1 MKDGFL
7 IVGAL
12 IPNARVADPAAN
24 ARELAALAA
33 KAAEAGVSVL
43 ATPELALTTATAGDL
58 CLSSCLASSVEEAL
72 RVYLDETAELDLLSF
87 VGLPVALDGKLY
99 NAAAVA
105 FRGRLIGLVPKSVV
119 GGRFA
124 PAPAENR
131 VVSYAGYTCLFGA
144 RQLFTC
150 AGAPR
155 ISVACEIGDDLL
167 SPVPPSV
174 FHAAAGATL
183 IVDLAADPETVGR
196 ATFRRDLVRLHSSR
210 IRAAYVYAGA
220 GKGESGTDLVFSGH
234 GMIAS
239 AGRMVAE
246 AEPFSDVPVLSGT
259 VDLDLVLSERLRVP
273 GATPD
278 APLYDKVE
286 FDLQKTSVPTPAV
299 PRLPFV
305 PEDQAELKRRCDLI
319 LSIQSRALAGRM
331 ERAHANSAVVGVSGG
346 LDSTLALLVAVFAA
360 DLSGLPRTAVHAV
373 TMPGFG
379 TTGRT
384 RGNAEKL
391 AEALGATL
399 SVVEI
404 KKAVEQ
410 HFSDIGHDPKNT
422 NAVYENAQA
431 RERTQVLMDL
441 ANGEGGLVV
450 GTGDLSELAL
460 GWATYNGDH
469 MSMYGVNAGV
479 PKTLMR
485 HLVACVADG
494 YAAKGETAVAK
505 VLRDVLDTPVSPE
518 LLPPENGE
526 IAQKTEGIVGPYE
539 LHDFFLWYAVRCGF
553 APGKILRLAA
563 RAFAPDYSLDEIYE
577 WEKTFFRRFFS
588 QQFKRSCMADGP
600 AIGSLSLS
608 PRCGFAMPS
617 DAGSGAWIADLDRRY
632 AELGGR

>member
-12 IPNARVADPAAN
+12 NPSARVGDPKAN
-24 ARELAALAA
+24 ARELVSLA
-33 KAAEAGVSVL
+33 KEAAEAGISVV

-58 CLSSCLASSVEEAL
+58 YLSTCLENAVEASL
-72 RVYLDETAELDLLSF
+72 RDYLDGTADLDLLAF
-87 VGLPVALDGKLY
+87 IGLPVAIGGKLY

-105 FRGRLIGLVPKSVV
+105 FRGRLIGLVPKTNA
-119 GGRFA
+119 GGVFS
-124 PAPAENR
+124 PAPDENK
-131 VVSYAGYTCLFGA
+131 VVSYAGETCLFGT
-144 RQLFTC
+144 RQLFVC

-155 ISVACEIGDDLL
+155 ISVACEIGDDLS

-174 FHAAAGATL
+174 GHAAAGATL
-183 IVDLAADPETVGR
+183 IVNLAADPETVGR
-196 ATFRRDLVRLHSSR
+196 AAFRKSLVAVHSEK
-210 IRAAYVYAGA
+210 IRSAYVYAGA

-234 GMIAS
+234 GLIAS
-239 AGRMVAE
+239 LGTVVAE
-246 AEPFSDVPVLSGT
+246 SEPFSDVPILSAT
-259 VDLDLVLSERLRVP
+259 VDLGLILSERLHVP
-273 GATPD
+273 LPPVSG
-278 APLYDKVE
+278 LWDKVE
-286 FDLQKTSVPTPAV
+286 FDLHETAVPTPAV

-305 PEDQAELKRRCDLI
+305 PDDPAELSRRCDLI
-319 LSIQSRALAGRM
+319 LSIQSRALAARM
-331 ERAHANSAVVGVSGG
+331 ERAHAKCAVIGVSGG
-346 LDSTLALLVAVFAA
+346 LDSTLALLVSVAAA
-360 DLSGLPRTAVHAV
+360 DLSGLPRTEVHAV

-391 AEALGATL
+391 AEALGATF
-399 SVVEI
+399 SVVNI
-404 KKAVEQ
+404 KESVAK
-410 HFSDIGHDPKNT
+410 HFEDIGHDPKNT
-422 NAVYENAQA
+422 DAVYENAQA

-450 GTGDLSELAL
+450 GTGDLSELSL

-469 MSMYGVNAGV
+469 MSMYGVNAGI

-485 HLVACVADG
+485 HLVAYVADG
-494 YAAKGETAVAK
+494 YEKKGETAAAE
-505 VLRDVLDTPVSPE
+505 VLRDILATPVSPE

-553 APGKILRLAA
+553 TPGKILRLAA
-563 RAFAPDYSLDEIYE
+563 RAFAPDYSLDAIYR

-600 AIGSLSLS
+600 KIGSLSLS
-608 PRCGFAMPS
+608 PRGGYAMPS
-617 DAGSGAWIADLDRRY
+617 DAGSEAWISDLDDRY

>member
-12 IPNARVADPAAN
+12 NPSASVADPAAN
-24 ARELAALAA
+24 ARELASLAA

-58 CLSSCLASSVEEAL
+58 VLSSCLSASVEAAL
-72 RVYLDETAELDLLSF
+72 RAYLDETADLDLLSF

-105 FRGRLIGLVPKSVV
+105 FRGRLLGLVPKS
-119 GGRFA
+119 GASGRFA
-124 PAPAENR
+124 AAPEENR
-131 VVSYAGYTCLFGA
+131 VVSYAGETCLFGV
-144 RQLFTC
+144 RQLFVC
-150 AGAPR
+150 SGAPR
-155 ISVACEIGDDLL
+155 ITVACEIGDDLTA
-167 SPVPPSV
+167 PVPPSV
-174 FHAAAGATL
+174 GHAAAGATL
-183 IVDLAADPETVGR
+183 IVGLAADPETVGR
-196 ATFRRDLVRLHSSR
+196 AAFRRNLVALRSAQ

-220 GKGESGTDLVFSGH
+220 GKGESGADLVFSGH
-234 GMIAS
+234 GLIS
-239 AGRMVAE
+239 SLGKIVAE
-246 AEPFSDVPVLSGT
+246 SAPFSDRPILSAT
-259 VDLDLVLSERLRVP
+259 VDLDRALSERLRDPVDLP
-273 GATPD
+273 AL
-278 APLYDKVE
+278 PLYDKTE
-286 FDLQKTSVPTPAV
+286 FDLHETAIPTPAV

-305 PEDQAELKRRCDLI
+305 PDDPAELKRRCDLI
-319 LSIQSRALAGRM
+319 LSIQSRALAARM
-331 ERAHANSAVVGVSGG
+331 ERAYAKTAVVGVSGG
-346 LDSTLALLVAVFAA
+346 LDSTLALLVSVAAA

-379 TTGRT
+379 TTTRT

-391 AEALGATL
+391 AEALGVTFSEVDIKQ
-399 SVVEI
+399 SVG
-404 KKAVEQ
+404 Q

-450 GTGDLSELAL
+450 GTGDLSELSL

-485 HLVACVADG
+485 HLVAYVADG
-494 YAAKGETAVAK
+494 YAEKGETKVAR
-505 VLRDVLDTPVSPE
+505 VLRDVLATPVSPE

-553 APGKILRLAA
+553 TPGKILRLAV
-563 RAFAPDYSLDEIYE
+563 RAFAPDYSLDVIYG

-600 AIGSLSLS
+600 RIGSLSLS
-608 PRCGFAMPS
+608 PRGGYAMPS
-617 DAGSGAWIADLDRRY
+617 DAGSRAWILDLDRRY